1 MYFSLTL
8 FINSSTFLYQ
18 ALSVNQT
25 LFKVINRIDEKHPE
39 KQNQTTSQRRSFDEK
54 NKEVSGSLGLYIRST
69 IGKTYFYP
77 TFLRNQG

>member
-8 FINSSTFLYQ
+8 FINSSAFFISSNKCQ
-18 ALSVNQT
+18 ICVNQT
-25 LFKVINRIDEKHPE
+25 LLKVINEIDEKHPK

-69 IGKTYFYP
+69 IGKA
-77 TFLRNQG
+77 